1 MSSLIMQQTKVAGN
15 QLVRLVTQME
25 SALGYQAEV
34 VNEEFLEDRVITN
47 WCISAFLLG
56 VMEVG

>member
-1 MSSLIMQQTKVAGN
+1 MQQTKVAGN
-15 QLVRLVTQME
+15 QLVRLETQME